1 LFTISSGI
9 LSDKLIQVGRLSRA
23 IVRKIFNSVGFIVP
37 MIAVIGL
44 IFITSDKAYYGVLL
58 VTIGLAF
65 SGLTYGGGFLVNY
78 NDIGGTFAGLVFGLS
93 NTIGTIS
100 GIVAPY
106 LVGALTPNVN
116 ISSSIIKT

>member
-9 LSDKLIQVGRLSRA
+9 LSDKLIQAGRLSRA

-78 NDIGGTFAGLVFGLS
+78 NDIGGTFAGIVFGLS

-106 LVGALTPNVN
+106 LVGELTPNVN

>member
-1 LFTISSGI
+1 
-9 LSDKLIQVGRLSRA
+9 
-23 IVRKIFNSVGFIVP
+23 

>member
-1 LFTISSGI
+1 MNYS
-9 LSDKLIQVGRLSRA
+9 KR
-23 IVRKIFNSVGFIVP
+23 RKGFIVP
-37 MIAVIGL
+37 MAAVIGL
-44 IFITSDKAYYGVLL
+44 IFITADRAYYGVLL
-58 VTIGLAF
+58 ITIGLAF

-78 NDIGGTFAGLVFGLS
+78 NDIGGTYAGIVFGLS

-116 ISSSIIKT
+116 ILFS